1 MIEVLS
7 MPKIPWVPPENQS
20 IYDPRYK
27 PKPSRE
33 DRKWN
38 IEKWE
43 DDFVNIREPRPMTST
58 EIEYRNRMMEREYER
73 MKNMKLDSS
82 INMLHQFMPLSI
94 PDSLRKMLNLEPP
107 KPEEKGPPFDITVE
121 LFYDAR
127 WDRKVLRLKA
137 TVIGK
142 DFEVQHQFGDY
153 MNIDPGEIAYHR
165 RRMEETMQEELLA
178 YWVEN
183 HS

>member
-1 MIEVLS
+1 
-7 MPKIPWVPPENQS
+7 MPKIPWVPPSNRS

-27 PKPSRE
+27 PKPPRGE
-33 DRKWN
+33 DRSWK
-38 IEKWE
+38 IERWE
-43 DDFVNIREPRPMTST
+43 DEYDIREPRPMTAS
-58 EIEYRNRMMEREYER
+58 EVHHRNMIMEREYER
-73 MKNMKLDSS
+73 LSRMTTEN
-82 INMLHQFMPLSI
+82 FMPM
-94 PDSLRKMLNLEPP
+94 MLPPNMRSMRDNIERDLMLMPQPP
-107 KPEEKGPPFDITVE
+107 KVEEKGPPFDITVE

-127 WDRKVLRLKA
+127 RDRKVLRLKA